1 MTCLGGETEQP
12 GGVTGHCPVRMGTFL
27 GSPHPVSALEGT
39 LWECCA
45 LISTACLQLVVLT

>member
-12 GGVTGHCPVRMGTFL
+12 GGVTGHCPARMGTFL

-39 LWECCA
+39 LWECYA